1 MQNAA
6 QRMQTLIDDLLILSR
21 VTTKA
26 QPFVPVNLSQVTQEV
41 LSDLEV
47 CIQQS
52 RGHVEVG
59 ELPIIDAD
67 PLQMRQL
74 LQNLISNAMKFY
86 RNEELPVVKIYS
98 QLLENQED
106 YPTGGLTAAEFCQI
120 IVEDNG
126 IGFDEKYLDRIFNVF
141 QRLHT
146 RNEYQGTGVGL
157 AICRKIAERHEGSI
171 TAESTLE
178 VGSKFIVTLPIKQR
192 RGENPE

>member
-1 MQNAA
+1 
-6 QRMQTLIDDLLILSR
+6 
-21 VTTKA
+21 
-26 QPFVPVNLSQVTQEV
+26 
-41 LSDLEV
+41 
-47 CIQQS
+47 
-52 RGHVEVG
+52 VEVG

-74 LQNLISNAMKFY
+74 LQNLISNAMKFH

-98 QLLENQED
+98 KLLESQED
-106 YPTGGLTAAEFCQI
+106 HPTGGLTAPELCQI

-146 RNEYQGTGVGL
+146 RSEYQGTGVGL

-171 TAESTLE
+171 TAESTLG
-178 VGSKFIVTLPIKQR
+178 VGSKFIVTLPIKQS